1 MRKFLILLI
10 VIVLIILNIPP
21 ALAQSEVRAR
31 VIAYE
36 LNLRDSYHD
45 ESQIVGVLTVNSEVV
60 VLAREDEPGNG
71 GIWMQVRTLDGSTQG
86 WVLSV
91 YLEFAPDFIL
101 QSVPVMNLDAPMQNL
116 TTENVPQEQAQQQPA
131 APVATGQGIS
141 GSTRAI
147 VNLRSGPGT
156 GFDVLSIVQANQTVV
171 FVGRNQSS
179 TWLQTLISGGQ
190 MGWLSYTF
198 VNADGNVTSL
208 PVVGAGAPL
217 PQTQSA
223 TAIEQAPQSAQA
235 NTMPGVIPS
244 ISGTARQIYLRG
256 QQLGNNAGVFAKVG
270 DSITASNLFLNPIG
284 NGGAR
289 LNEYAYLQPVI
300 DFFSQTPARDH
311 FSFANTSLA
320 ARGGWTSFDVLDPQR
335 AVPGICNYGESPLVC
350 EYRTNHPSVALIM
363 LGTNDLNW
371 VNGTDFRNNME
382 RIVQTS
388 IDMGV
393 IPVLSTIPDQPLSY
407 AAGRVAEFN
416 GIIMDIAAQHDI
428 PLWNYWLALQ
438 GLPNQGLS
446 GDSVHPSYDPSTAE
460 TGIFDANGL
469 RYGYNVRN
477 LTALM
482 VLDAVWRGAM
492 Y

>member
-1 MRKFLILLI
+1 MRKFLILIML
-10 VIVLIILNIPP
+10 VVLFVLNLP
-21 ALAQSEVRAR
+21 AAFGQSEVRAR

-45 ESQIVGVLTVNSEVV
+45 ESQIVGMLSVNTEVV

-71 GIWMQVRTLDGSTQG
+71 GIWMQVRTLDGGASG

-101 QSVPVMNLDAPMQNL
+101 QSIPVVNIAAPAQNL
-116 TTENVPQEQAQQQPA
+116 TTENAGAEQPVQQQSA

-147 VNLRSGPGT
+147 VNLRGGPGT
-156 GFDVLSIVQANQTVV
+156 NFDVISTVQAGQTVV

-179 TWLQTLISGGQ
+179 TWLQTLVSGGT

-198 VNADGNVTSL
+198 VNVDGNVTNL

-217 PQTQSA
+217 PQTQTT
-223 TAIEQAPQSAQA
+223 TAEQAPQNTQA
-235 NTMPGVIPS
+235 NAMPGVIPS

-256 QQLGNNAGVFAKVG
+256 QQLGNNAGVFAKIG
-270 DSITASNLFLNPIG
+270 DSITASNLFLNPVG
-284 NGGAR
+284 FGGAR

-300 DFFSQTPARDH
+300 DFFSQTSARDH

-350 EYRTNHPSVALIM
+350 EYRNNRPSVALIM

-371 VNGTDFRNNME
+371 VNGTDYRANLE

-407 AAGRVAEFN
+407 AAGRVSEFN
-416 GIIMDIAAQHDI
+416 GIIMAVAAQYDI
-428 PLWNYWLALQ
+428 PLWNYWSALQ
-438 GLPNQGLS
+438 GLPNRGLS
-446 GDSVHPSYDPSTAE
+446 GDSVHPSYDSSTAE
-460 TGIFDANGL
+460 TAIFDANGL
-469 RYGYNVRN
+469 RFGYNVRN